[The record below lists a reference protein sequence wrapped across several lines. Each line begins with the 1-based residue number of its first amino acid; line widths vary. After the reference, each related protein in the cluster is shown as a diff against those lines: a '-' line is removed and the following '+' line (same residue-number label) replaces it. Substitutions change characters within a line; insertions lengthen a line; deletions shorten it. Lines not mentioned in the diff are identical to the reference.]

1 MKKLILLSLITL
13 FACKKEAKEQVI
25 TNHTLQVTGYGM
37 YATIDINGSVY
48 YPPLITFT
56 VKTNDV
62 VKFKDNPTGSNNYR
76 NIVLSI
82 DNNTKYAYSGYGV
95 AETTLTIK

>member
-25 TNHTLQVTGYGM
+25 TNHTLQVTGYGI

-48 YPPLITFT
+48 YTPLISFT

-62 VKFKDNPTGSNNYR
+62 VKFKDSPIGSNDYR
-76 NIVLSI
+76 SIVLRV
-82 DNNTKYAYSGYGV
+82 DNDTKYTYSGYGV
-95 AETTLTIK
+95 AETTLTIQ